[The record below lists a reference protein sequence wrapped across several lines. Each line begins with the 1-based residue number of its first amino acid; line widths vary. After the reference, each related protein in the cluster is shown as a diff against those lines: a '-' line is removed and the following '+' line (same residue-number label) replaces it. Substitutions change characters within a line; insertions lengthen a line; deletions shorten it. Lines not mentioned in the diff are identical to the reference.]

1 MPCDIVKYTVTVKS
15 RVIEMKN
22 KKFLYTTGQFAKLNG
37 INKRTL
43 HYYDEIGLFSPEIKT
58 DNGYRYYTC
67 FQTVQL
73 ELIMTLRKIG
83 LSIEEIIHYQQSPS
97 GSSFAELI
105 AEKKE
110 FIDRSIQELL
120 NIKTFLEEKSN
131 KLALSLTAKED
142 EITVVSL
149 PEQRI
154 LLSDPITGAYDD
166 DDFIVASD
174 FSLRL
179 KSIFGLYD
187 NFGSRIST
195 EQISNRQYHK
205 YDCFF
210 AYGRA
215 DIEIYDILRP
225 AGTYL
230 RTYCIGNWDRLH
242 TVYDKICNFAAENE
256 LELYGYAYE
265 EGLNE
270 MSLRNCQDYITMIT
284 IPCKKKA
291 L

>member
-1 MPCDIVKYTVTVKS
+1 MS
-15 RVIEMKN
+15 
-22 KKFLYTTGQFAKLNG
+22 
-37 INKRTL
+37 
-43 HYYDEIGLFSPEIKT
+43 
-58 DNGYRYYTC
+58 
-67 FQTVQL
+67 
-73 ELIMTLRKIG
+73 
-83 LSIEEIIHYQQSPS
+83 
-97 GSSFAELI
+97 
-105 AEKKE
+105 
-110 FIDRSIQELL
+110 
-120 NIKTFLEEKSN
+120 
-131 KLALSLTAKED
+131 LSLTAKED
-142 EITVVSL
+142 EINVISL

-154 LLSDPITGAYDD
+154 LLSSPITGAYDD
-166 DDFIVASD
+166 DDFIVASE

-187 NFGSRIST
+187 NFGSRISA
-195 EQISNRQYHK
+195 EQILRRQYHK

-210 AYGRA
+210 AYGRT
-215 DIEIYDILRP
+215 DIEIYDVLRP

-230 RTYCIGNWDRLH
+230 RTYCIGSWDRLH

-270 MSLRNCQDYITMIT
+270 MSLRNRQDYITMIT

>member
-230 RTYCIGNWDRLH
+230 RTYCIGNWERLH